1 MYSRGKTEWF
11 VQEAFQQMLEKYH
24 LKEKYIEQKII
35 YSWKTLVGNMIH
47 KHTKKITLKNKI
59 LTIIIDSPIVK
70 NELRM
75 LRTELLLR
83 IKENVPLVDID
94 EIIIK

>member
-24 LKEKYIEQKII
+24 LKEKYI